1 MTPLAECATCVGKT
15 PTQESRSRG
24 KVPCCRA
31 LGAVLG
37 CVGVVAGQPHDTTF
51 ARVVPATCRSSHR
64 LVSAMPPGTSPSSE
78 RFSPT
83 CTHSSPCPPAG
94 RCRVSAYVSFA
105 PVVFRSVAC
114 RTVFHW
120 RREAGYMKLIQ
131 TIPNILEVVCKRV
144 PPLARSPTCP
154 PPCYSRVSL
163 AQKVAAARSGR
174 AAYSQLLKS
183 LRFVRG
189 SARPSGEALL
199 WGRCVS
205 VCTWGK
211 RLPR

>member
-1 MTPLAECATCVGKT
+1 MLPCA
-15 PTQESRSRG
+15 RG
-24 KVPCCRA
+24 
-31 LGAVLG
+31 GFS
-37 CVGVVAGQPHDTTF
+37 CVGVVAGQPRDTTF

-78 RFSPT
+78 RFPPT

-144 PPLARSPTCP
+144 PLWHGARLACRLAILAFH
-154 PPCYSRVSL
+154 SR
-163 AQKVAAARSGR
+163 
-174 AAYSQLLKS
+174 
-183 LRFVRG
+183 
-189 SARPSGEALL
+189 
-199 WGRCVS
+199 
-205 VCTWGK
+205 K
-211 RLPR
+211 RLPRPAADAQPTPSCLSRCVLFVAAPDLRGKLCCGVVAVRCAHGGKGFQDDDILHLCPEV